1 MQIIIKLNDEFPIF
15 FWRKGY
21 KWEIND
27 MDRSKG
33 RKTLSLKGK
42 SEGEAEQHMLHTIGS
57 T

>member
-42 SEGEAEQHMLHTIGS
+42 SEGKAEQHMLHTIGS